1 MKTRFSVSEIFHIF
15 AAQKQGMGETQKSQG
30 VGGISG
36 SGAAPFG
43 NVRGVPFVSFSGNVL
58 SSYRAPIARIVP
70 DVTGNDGR
78 GVALVTS
85 RQYSITT
92 SGHVSA
98 ARSALSHLAVFVV
111 PDVLAKY
118 DYEHEK
124 NIAHLVAEYQAELAR
139 DLRARNLPYWLSDGE
154 ARNRYAHLAETIKAY
169 AGLFGVNLFETQA
182 QWAQG
187 DFREHTRAL
196 IAAHRAR
203 DTPEAIARREKAKA
217 KRAAQNAEKNRQEA
231 ERRAHFEKEREEREA
246 LEDATRAERIEAWRK
261 GGAAL
266 YPRDLQKL
274 QGALLRVK
282 GDTLETSHG
291 ARVPLEDAKR
301 VFAFIT
307 RGLAIAPNMSGEK
320 SYRAK
325 LAIGQYS
332 LDEIFA
338 NGDFR
343 AGCHSIKYEE
353 AARLAAEIG
362 FTPFSL
368 RSSENIGATMARHD
382 LSDSEWEALPE
393 ETQDKLIS
401 DTIGTEQTPEGWREI
416 EA

>member
-1 MKTRFSVSEIFHIF
+1 MKTRFSVKEIFHIF
-15 AAQKQGMGETQKSQG
+15 AAQKQGEGATQKSN
-30 VGGISG
+30 GGGNWGGYSNPWG
-36 SGAAPFG
+36 SA
-43 NVRGVPFVSFSGNVL
+43 NGVPFVSFSGNVL

-70 DVTGNDGR
+70 DVTDKEGR

-85 RQYSITT
+85 QKYTVTT

-98 ARSALSHLAVFVV
+98 AKSALSHLAVFVV

-118 DYEHEK
+118 AYEHEK

-154 ARNRYAHLAETIKAY
+154 ARNRYAHLAEMIKAY

-203 DTPEAIARREKAKA
+203 DTPEAIARREKTKA
-217 KRAAQNAEKNRQEA
+217 KQAQQAQAKEAQQAQERAG
-231 ERRAHFEKEREEREA
+231 
-246 LEDATRAERIEAWRK
+246 RIEAWRN
-261 GGAAL
+261 GGASLWRA
-266 YPRDLQKL
+266 DLDAMPC
-274 QGALLRVK
+274 ALLRIV
-282 GDTLETSHG
+282 GDTLQTSHG
-291 ARVPLEDAKR
+291 ARVPLRDAKR
-301 VFAFIT
+301 LFALISQNMRPHGF
-307 RGLAIAPNMSGEK
+307 RLGAFPNGFRVGVYELSRIE
-320 SYRAK
+320 
-325 LAIGQYS
+325 
-332 LDEIFA
+332 E

-343 AGCHSIKYEE
+343 VGCHTIEYQE

-362 FTPFSL
+362 FNP
-368 RSSENIGATMARHD
+368 MQ
-382 LSDSEWEALPE
+382 EAP
-393 ETQDKLIS
+393 Q
-401 DTIGTEQTPEGWREI
+401 GWGVI

>member
-30 VGGISG
+30 VGGISA

-43 NVRGVPFVSFSGNVL
+43 DVRGVPFVSFSGNVL

-70 DVTGNDGR
+70 DVTSNDGR

-124 NIAHLVAEYQAELAR
+124 NIAHLVAEYKAELAR

-154 ARNRYAHLAETIKAY
+154 ARNRYAKLAEDIRIY
-169 AGLFGVNLFETQA
+169 ASLFGVNLWERQA
-182 QWAQG
+182 EWAGG
-187 DFREHTRAL
+187 DWREHTRAL

-203 DTPEAIARREKAKA
+203 DTPEAIARREKTKA
-217 KRAAQNAEKNRQEA
+217 KRAVADKAKAEKQAQE
-231 ERRAHFEKEREEREA
+231 RAG
-246 LEDATRAERIEAWRK
+246 RIEAWRN
-261 GGAAL
+261 GGASLWRA
-266 YPRDLQKL
+266 DLDAMPC
-274 QGALLRVK
+274 ALLRVV
-282 GDTLETSHG
+282 GDTLQTSHG
-291 ARVPLEDAKR
+291 ASVPLRDAKR
-301 VFAFIT
+301 LFALISQNMRSHV
-307 RGLAIAPNMSGEK
+307 RGAFPHGFRVGGYELSHISE
-320 SYRAK
+320 
-325 LAIGQYS
+325 
-332 LDEIFA
+332 

-343 AGCHSIKYEE
+343 VGCHAIEYQE
-353 AARLAAEIG
+353 AARLATEIG
-362 FTPFSL
+362 FNWQGFL
-368 RSSENIGATMARHD
+368 
-382 LSDSEWEALPE
+382 
-393 ETQDKLIS
+393 
-401 DTIGTEQTPEGWREI
+401 I

>member
-15 AAQKQGMGETQKSQG
+15 AAQKQGEGATQKSDG
-30 VGGISG
+30 MGGISG
-36 SGAAPFG
+36 GRAAPFG
-43 NVRGVPFVSFSGNVL
+43 CVRGVPFVSFSDNVL

-70 DVTGNDGR
+70 DLTNKEGR
-78 GVALVTS
+78 GVALITS
-85 RQYSITT
+85 RQYSVTT

-98 ARSALSHLAVFVV
+98 AKSALSYLAVFVV

-154 ARNRYAHLAETIKAY
+154 ARNRYAHLAEKINAY
-169 AGLFGVNLFETQA
+169 AGLFGVNLWEKQA

-203 DTPEAIARREKAKA
+203 DTPEAIARREKTKA
-217 KRAAQNAEKNRQEA
+217 KRAVADRAKAEKHA
-231 ERRAHFEKEREEREA
+231 TGRAW
-246 LEDATRAERIEAWRK
+246 RIEAWRN
-261 GGAAL
+261 GGAPLRRA
-266 YPRDLQKL
+266 DLDAMPC
-274 QGALLRVK
+274 ALLRVV
-282 GDTLETSHG
+282 GDTLQTSHG
-291 ARVPLEDAKR
+291 ATVPLRDAKR
-301 VFAFIT
+301 LFALISQNMRSHVRWAFT
-307 RGLAIAPNMSGEK
+307 RGFRVGDYELSRIE
-320 SYRAK
+320 
-325 LAIGQYS
+325 
-332 LDEIFA
+332 E

-343 AGCHSIKYEE
+343 VGCHTIEYQE

-362 FTPFSL
+362 FNP
-368 RSSENIGATMARHD
+368 MQ
-382 LSDSEWEALPE
+382 EAP
-393 ETQDKLIS
+393 Q
-401 DTIGTEQTPEGWREI
+401 GWGVI